1 MNTKIKIVT
10 DSSSDI
16 ISLSDI
22 DFASA
27 PLKIIT
33 AQKEYIDD
41 AELDVKKMTL
51 DLRSYN
57 GKSSTSCPNMHDWL
71 RAFGDAE
78 EIFCVT
84 ITSHLSGSYNSACLA
99 KTSYEKSYPGRRV
112 CVIDSL
118 STGPEIALI
127 VERIRKYALEGLT
140 FDEICE
146 KINEYKNRTGL
157 LFVLESLRN
166 LANNGRVSPVVAK
179 VAGLLGIR
187 LVGRASDEGELEPL
201 DKCRGEARAID
212 AIMKRLREFGDEIV
226 TVRIA
231 HCFNRE
237 LARKLT
243 ELITAAF
250 PDSDVQS
257 YPCRGLCSF
266 YAERGGLLIGFE
278 RKASDIQE

>member
-1 MNTKIKIVT
+1 MKRKIKIVT
-10 DSSSDI
+10 DSASDI

-22 DFASA
+22 DFDIA

-33 AQKEYIDD
+33 SQKEYVDNAD
-41 AELDVKKMTL
+41 LDVKKMAI

-71 RAFGDAE
+71 RAFGDGE

-84 ITSHLSGSYNSACLA
+84 ITSHLSGSYNAACLA
-99 KTSYEKSYPGRRV
+99 KASYEKSYPERRV

-118 STGPEIALI
+118 SAGPEIALI
-127 VERIRKYALEGLT
+127 VEKLREYALAGDS

-146 KINEYKNRTGL
+146 KINKYKSRTGL

-201 DKCRGEARAID
+201 DKCRGESRALE
-212 AIMKRLREFGDEIV
+212 AIINRLREFGGEIA

-231 HCFNRE
+231 HCFNE
-237 LARKLT
+237 KLAQKLT
-243 ELITAAF
+243 ELITNAF
-250 PDSDVQS
+250 PAADVRS

-266 YAERGGLLIGFE
+266 YAELGGVLIGFE
-278 RKASDIQE
+278 GKAKE